1 MVDTFLYFV
10 EKVNENKTSHSKKYA
25 LALSKFFTG
34 YSIRKSF
41 KLSGNEEKYDATKF
55 YKVEAWKFYRIFMER
70 STKKRMRQMVRIVE
84 EAVAHVPLVTSSTQ
98 GPSTIP
104 TVPTVSS
111 GDIPYFMQVRLQFMQ
126 RMDRRMELLTECV
139 KLLLLKERTR
149 GSFI

>member
-1 MVDTFLYFV
+1 MISCIDGGSFLYFV

-41 KLSGNEEKYDATKF
+41 KFSGNEGKYDATKF

-104 TVPTVSS
+104 TIPTVSS
-111 GDIPYFMQVRLQFMQ
+111 GDIPYFM
-126 RMDRRMELLTECV
+126 
-139 KLLLLKERTR
+139 
-149 GSFI
+149 